1 MKDTMRNMMKRNTL
15 SILLIAL
22 LALGAMQASAVNYQT
37 KYKGTRYNVQST
49 ASFGVAAPAATF
61 RSTSAFSSPEWAEQ
75 SATPMLNNDGSV
87 DEGAYMGGPRRLGDG
102 PTTPTPGGGGNGP
115 GTPGNPEDE
124 NQQPLGDALIPLALL
139 ACAYAIYKVSRRR
152 KEA

>member
-1 MKDTMRNMMKRNTL
+1 MTAQNIMRSL
-15 SILLIAL
+15 VIAIILMAGIA
-22 LALGAMQASAVNYQT
+22 QVQAVNYQT

-87 DEGAYMGGPRRLGDG
+87 DEGAYMSGRNNAPGGPRRIIN
-102 PTTPTPGGGGNGP
+102 PGEDDEQENG
-115 GTPGNPEDE
+115 
-124 NQQPLGDALIPLALL
+124 QPLGDAALPLMLCM
-139 ACAYAIYKVSRRR
+139 CAYAIYKVSRRR

>member
-1 MKDTMRNMMKRNTL
+1 MKAQNIMRSL
-15 SILLIAL
+15 VIAIILAAGIA
-22 LALGAMQASAVNYQT
+22 QVQAVNYRNSYRKPT
-37 KYKGTRYNVQST
+37 PVPSLKGGGISQGAV
-49 ASFGVAAPAATF
+49 APAATF

-87 DEGAYMGGPRRLGDG
+87 DEGAYMGGPRRLGEG
-102 PTTPTPGGGGNGP
+102 PSPGSGTQP

-124 NQQPLGDALIPLALL
+124 NQQPLGDAALPLMLL